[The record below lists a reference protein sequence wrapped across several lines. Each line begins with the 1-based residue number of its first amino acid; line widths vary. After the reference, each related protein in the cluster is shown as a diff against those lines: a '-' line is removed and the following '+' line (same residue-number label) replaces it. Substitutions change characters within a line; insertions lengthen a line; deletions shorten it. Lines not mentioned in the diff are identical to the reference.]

1 MDGGDG
7 WLLLPPSLLSHKPFW
22 RNCFSVWAVLFW
34 MMRDEHKHMYCIFSF
49 ENLKCHYLPQVV
61 YFLLCAPRKPNLW
74 IEFYVYAFAW
84 IPLALYVQDLNRVDC
99 LWLIDYPTSL
109 QLQICLFPSSNQKLI
124 LLVGQKDADSCY

>member
-1 MDGGDG
+1 MWSLDGGDG
-7 WLLLPPSLLSHKPFW
+7 WLLLPPSLLSHKRFW

-74 IEFYVYAFAW
+74 IEFCVC
-84 IPLALYVQDLNRVDC
+84 LCLNSIGTLCARSKQSGVDC
-99 LWLIDYPTSL
+99 FGHEFYALWSL
-109 QLQICLFPSSNQKLI
+109 ICLKLYALDFMI
-124 LLVGQKDADSCY
+124 KRCFRW